1 MKSGGKGGWKTG
13 TGIRFEG
20 QVALAKKL
28 DAIPGYEIATT
39 TERAGVDI
47 LFKGQLVARCFQK
60 FEFYGF
66 LKELGVEWQ
75 ERISKRLLPD
85 NCILVIATNSVFVI
99 EIKYQQ
105 VAGSVDEKL
114 QTCHF
119 KLRQYRK
126 LLAGT
131 GYNVFYRYV
140 FNDWFAKAE
149 YKDVLDYVHETGCHY
164 SFNELELGDL
174 DLPAPN

>member
-1 MKSGGKGGWKTG
+1 MKSGGSGGWKTG

-28 DAIPGYEIATT
+28 AAIPGYGISKTSG
-39 TERAGVDI
+39 RAGVDI
-47 LFKGQLVARCFQK
+47 FFENQLVARCFQK
-60 FEFYGF
+60 HDFYRF
-66 LKELGVEWQ
+66 LEELGVDWQ
-75 ERISKRLLPD
+75 NRISKRLLPD
-85 NCILVIATNSVFVI
+85 NCILVVDTKSVFVI

-119 KLRQYRK
+119 KLKQYRK
-126 LLAGT
+126 LLANT

-140 FNDWFAKAE
+140 FNDWFSKME
-149 YKDVLDYVHETGCHY
+149 YKDVLEYIRETGCHY
-164 SFNELELGDL
+164 SFKELDLGDL
-174 DLPAPN
+174 GLPVSS

>member
-1 MKSGGKGGWKTG
+1 MKSGGSGGWKTS

-28 DAIPGYEIATT
+28 AAIPGYEVAKNST
-39 TERAGVDI
+39 RAGTDI
-47 LFKGQLVARCFQK
+47 LFEDQLAARCFQK
-60 FEFYGF
+60 HEFYGF
-66 LKELGVEWQ
+66 LKELGVAWQ

-85 NCILVIATNSVFVI
+85 NCILVIKTNSVFVI

-126 LLAGT
+126 LLEGT

-140 FNDWFAKAE
+140 FNDWFSKVE
-149 YKDVLDYVHETGCHY
+149 YRDVLEYVRETGCHY
-164 SFNELELGDL
+164 SFNELDLRELG
-174 DLPAPN
+174 LPTAT